1 MRSISFGPTSYL
13 EDSRQY
19 SRHSDD
25 EDDGQNT
32 HISNESMG
40 ANSYSSSYRGSL
52 NEVIFYASEN
62 LFREGFT
69 VGGGAG
75 GHHRELAMKKCCKCK
90 FAFDSQRTYQSYC
103 FEFCGLL
110 NLRMNDCRFYLGT
123 RELSM
128 SRSVKKPCIIE
139 VQSTGGSSNRSQTT
153 NNSNQCCL
161 QQAIRSL
168 LDTGLYS
175 DLELV
180 VNQDSE
186 NPIRV
191 HRGLLMARSEKF
203 RAMLMDSGMK
213 ESTAGTVQI
222 VAPDVSTDTY
232 RLLIQW
238 MYEGECDMTGCSI
251 EEALGLLR
259 LSDEYLL

>member
-19 SRHSDD
+19 SRHSEE

-40 ANSYSSSYRGSL
+40 NSYSSSYRGSL

-90 FAFDSQRTYQSYC
+90 FAFDNQRTFQSYC

-110 NLRMNDCRFYLGT
+110 NLRMNDCRFFLGN
-123 RELSM
+123 REIPMGS
-128 SRSVKKPCIIE
+128 SVKKPCVIE
-139 VQSTGGSSNRSQTT
+139 V
-153 NNSNQCCL
+153 
-161 QQAIRSL
+161 
-168 LDTGLYS
+168 
-175 DLELV
+175 
-180 VNQDSE
+180 
-186 NPIRV
+186 
-191 HRGLLMARSEKF
+191 
-203 RAMLMDSGMK
+203 
-213 ESTAGTVQI
+213 
-222 VAPDVSTDTY
+222 
-232 RLLIQW
+232 
-238 MYEGECDMTGCSI
+238 
-251 EEALGLLR
+251 
-259 LSDEYLL
+259 